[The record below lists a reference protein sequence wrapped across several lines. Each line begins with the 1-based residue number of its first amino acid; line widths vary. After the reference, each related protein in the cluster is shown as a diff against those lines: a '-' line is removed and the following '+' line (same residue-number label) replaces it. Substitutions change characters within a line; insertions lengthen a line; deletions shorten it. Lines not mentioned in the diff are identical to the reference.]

1 MGGEARRGCRF
12 PIQAVSGVIEGY
24 AKVRTSSEEL
34 AVLEL
39 ITKMFDTS
47 DFPARWHGG
56 LWSEVQG
63 WMHVVYYLALSLPG
77 LAIVNNQLAETNQEL
92 QRYSRALTG
101 REVRVI
107 ELIREVNEF
116 LGQLQREPK
125 YLRRSAD

>member
-1 MGGEARRGCRF
+1 M
-12 PIQAVSGVIEGY
+12 
-24 AKVRTSSEEL
+24 
-34 AVLEL
+34 LEL
-39 ITKMFDTS
+39 ITKMFDSS
-47 DFPARWHGG
+47 DFPASWHGG
-56 LWSEVQG
+56 QWFEVQG
-63 WMHVVYYLALSLPG
+63 WMQVVYYLALSLPG

-107 ELIREVNEF
+107 ELIREVNER